1 MTELKEKKLNIQE
14 VLAASF
20 AVYRHKN
27 YNYIKA
33 DSLSS
38 EGSPSN
44 SQLVKKIAMT
54 GFDTLIRDDDTT
66 IEIIQEDLEN
76 ADQAIKFFNKFDL
89 YALGD
94 LNNFQQ
100 SIYGAYCDLENGK
113 LNSHG
118 LISYM
123 PEFIK
128 KETEK
133 TSLLKLVKEYCTKN
147 EKLGTI
153 TSQLSGTFRCLHKK
167 AAQSTSSFDSN
178 KPRFVYT
185 GEFDGH
191 LVRFFSTNDKLE
203 AGSSYRITGNVSTF
217 ETIKFASYSK
227 EFVQT
232 RLNYVRVYNKVK
244 YEPND

>member
-1 MTELKEKKLNIQE
+1 MTELKEKKLNVQE

-27 YNYIKA
+27 YNYVRV
-33 DSLSS
+33 DRHRS

-44 SQLVKKIAMT
+44 SHLVKKIAMT
-54 GFDTLIRDDDTT
+54 GFDTPIRDDDTT

-76 ADQAIKFFNKFDL
+76 ADRAIKFFNKFDL

-100 SIYGAYCDLENGK
+100 SIYGAYCDLENGT

-128 KETEK
+128 KETE
-133 TSLLKLVKEYCTKN
+133 
-147 EKLGTI
+147 
-153 TSQLSGTFRCLHKK
+153 
-167 AAQSTSSFDSN
+167 
-178 KPRFVYT
+178 
-185 GEFDGH
+185 
-191 LVRFFSTNDKLE
+191 
-203 AGSSYRITGNVSTF
+203 
-217 ETIKFASYSK
+217 
-227 EFVQT
+227 
-232 RLNYVRVYNKVK
+232 
-244 YEPND
+244 